1 MRRTHI
7 VLLLITAGLMAAL
20 IGTFTSTSESVDFAR
35 AFEEP
40 GVIFKVSGTLDH
52 AHPIEYDPEADAST
66 TRFHMK
72 DRNGVTREVLL
83 NEPKRQGLEQSESI
97 DLYGKVI
104 DGRFQA
110 SKMLMKCPSKYN
122 EQSHEVQWT
131 ESAS

>member
-35 AFEEP
+35 ASEEP
-40 GVIFKVSGTLDH
+40 GVVFKVSGTLDH
-52 AHPIEYDPEADAST
+52 DHPIEYDPEADAST
-66 TRFHMK
+66 TLFHMK
-72 DRNGVTREVLL
+72 DRSGETQVVRL

-97 DLYGKVI
+97 DLYGKFV
-104 DGRFQA
+104 DGQFLA

-122 EQSHEVQWT
+122 EQSHELQWT